1 MKQEDD
7 ATISAQVGAEKPIPS
22 LDLGEN
28 TATASGSEL
37 KTGLQSLG
45 VDGSSDVSIMTSYN
59 AEHAPS
65 SSPASNGQN
74 GSFVSKYGL
83 YKGAIVSSLLLIDLV
98 TVIHFFVHF
107 CIETLG

>member
-7 ATISAQVGAEKPIPS
+7 ATISAQVGSEKSIPS
-22 LDLGEN
+22 IDLGEK
-28 TATASGSEL
+28 TAAASGSEL
-37 KTGLQSLG
+37 ITGFQSLG

-59 AEHAPS
+59 ADHAPS
-65 SSPASNGQN
+65 SSSASNGQN

-83 YKGAIVSSLLLIDLV
+83 YKGAIVSSLFLIDLII
-98 TVIHFFVHF
+98 VIHFFVQF